1 MRRIS
6 GIAAIVVLLAGTP
19 ARAQLLTNPVQDYV
33 NKTQLL
39 NNILSNRRA
48 TDLSQKAQTGGRS
61 ATRGGAGGAGSA
73 PRPDPEPTKFASSG
87 APLLPAQL
95 AGMAGGDPSRQRQAQ
110 QFFESLL
117 GLYEQTA
124 RKDGFPSND
133 LAYAFEYFVVNSYMT
148 YHDLHDV
155 AYEKDPRVKRG
166 TDPLDRLRILNEKK
180 AMAITI
186 TEERAVYTQFRELLG
201 ANADV
206 RALTDR
212 RKQEITELLAIMLG
226 MNLAMYMQGVNAE
239 DEATIEKAR
248 QSARASLEKLIGAPI
263 DRIKIGTAGLD
274 Q

>member
-1 MRRIS
+1 M
-6 GIAAIVVLLAGTP
+6 
-19 ARAQLLTNPVQDYV
+19 LTNPVQDYV

-48 TDLSQKAQTGGRS
+48 TDLSQKAQTGGRT
-61 ATRGGAGGAGSA
+61 APGAGSSTRPA
-73 PRPDPEPTKFASSG
+73 PATPEPTMFAPSG

-95 AGMAGGDPSRQRQAQ
+95 AGMAGGDVNRQRQAQ
-110 QFFESLL
+110 QLFESLL

-148 YHDLHDV
+148 YHDLHEV

-166 TDPLDRLRILNEKK
+166 VDPLDRLRILNEKK

-186 TEERAVYTQFRELLG
+186 TQERAVYTQFRELLG

-212 RKQEITELLAIMLG
+212 RKQEIAELLAIMLG
-226 MNLAMYMQGVNAE
+226 MNIAVYMQGVNAE

-263 DRIKIGTAGLD
+263 DRIKIGDAGLN